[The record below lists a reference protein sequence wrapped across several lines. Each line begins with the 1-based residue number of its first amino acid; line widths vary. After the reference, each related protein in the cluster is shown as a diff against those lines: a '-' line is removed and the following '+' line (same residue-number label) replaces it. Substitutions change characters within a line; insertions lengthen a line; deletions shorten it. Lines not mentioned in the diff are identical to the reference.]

1 MIKLWFEMFWI
12 NIGYSPP
19 LSWKMGSH
27 CLMSICMQS
36 IWILPRS
43 SLCPRSC
50 LRLLLSAVSGR
61 MHVLALNKKWNMKKK
76 MTTTKFGGGKKRGIL
91 VMNIWCLYLK
101 EKRKFSTPS
110 IVSEILFLHLLRVV
124 YPNLE
129 HYSIEKA
136 EGVSEAGFKGICKRK
151 TPLPFAIPST
161 GKHVNKAGSTLHLD

>member
-61 MHVLALNKKWNMKKK
+61 MHVLALNKKWNMKWQPPK
-76 MTTTKFGGGKKRGIL
+76 GGGGRRGEYLSWIYDACIWRKIESFLLQVLL
-91 VMNIWCLYLK
+91 VKFCFCIYLGLCIQ
-101 EKRKFSTPS
+101 TLS
-110 IVSEILFLHLLRVV
+110 ITV
-124 YPNLE
+124 
-129 HYSIEKA
+129 
-136 EGVSEAGFKGICKRK
+136 
-151 TPLPFAIPST
+151 
-161 GKHVNKAGSTLHLD
+161 